1 MRFRIRVNLADSM
14 AAAMLAASV
23 VTVVALVLS
32 LHA

>member
-14 AAAMLAASV
+14 AAVMLTASV
-23 VTVVALVLS
+23 VTVIALVLS